1 MGPRP
6 TLTTRVLQIE
16 HEHHYSCKPLQT
28 CVGCTATHI
37 ASQVALP
44 SNEGSVIGKVLNR
57 WFRGLY

>member
-1 MGPRP
+1 MGPRSI
-6 TLTTRVLQIE
+6 LITRILQIE
-16 HEHHYSCKPLQT
+16 HVNHYSFKPLQT

-57 WFRGLY
+57 RFRGLY